1 MHFSQIYSSE
11 LSKTTRKINYL
22 HFEVHLVTVTT
33 PGIYIST
40 FLPKGSNLR
49 AADCSLMRGEL
60 MFPGLLSTSEP
71 LTSSRVMCGTLVP
84 WSLIGPQ
91 LDKQHVSREKCH
103 SCRHIIILNS
113 IWTGT
118 KGDKIKKFSIKR
130 LFLHQNTLQ
139 WHTRQ
144 FALEHLRHSTMRSSP
159 FFHTYIHVRKIPHG
173 LKHACVYI
181 WNLYP
186 FQVSGKQ
193 AHRFHVFSISLFS
206 NCILCPSLMSPF
218 KSLCFQ
224 FKVGWAFHSELS

>member
-1 MHFSQIYSSE
+1 MHFSQIYSNE
-11 LSKTTRKINYL
+11 LSKTTIKINYL
-22 HFEVHLVTVTT
+22 HFEVHLITVTT

-60 MFPGLLSTSEP
+60 MFPGLLSTIEP
-71 LTSSRVMCGTLVP
+71 LTSSCVMCGTLVP

-130 LFLHQNTLQ
+130 LFLHQKHIAVT
-139 WHTRQ
+139 HETVCTRTS
-144 FALEHLRHSTMRSSP
+144 AT
-159 FFHTYIHVRKIPHG
+159 FHHAVFSVLSYIHTCEKDSSWAETCVCLYLESLSFPG
-173 LKHACVYI
+173 LWKTGT
-181 WNLYP
+181 
-186 FQVSGKQ
+186 QVS
-193 AHRFHVFSISLFS
+193 
-206 NCILCPSLMSPF
+206 
-218 KSLCFQ
+218 CF
-224 FKVGWAFHSELS
+224 